1 MQAHLRM
8 HTHTHTHTHTHILLV
23 TKKNEIL
30 HLEQHASTLKV
41 IMLRGTSQQRMTNTL

>member
-1 MQAHLRM
+1 MRARVCA
-8 HTHTHTHTHTHILLV
+8 HTHTHTHTEILLV

-41 IMLRGTSQQRMTNTL
+41 IMLRETSQQRMTNTV